1 MSTFTNIPNSG
12 SPEWKEAVANATLLP
27 LYNNN
32 IGDKR
37 ETLDTKSLY
46 TWDGVAWIAIASP
59 AAAIAID
66 GLIGDVLATGPGVVQ
81 ATLANVNMTTG
92 SFGDA
97 SHTPTITVNSK
108 GLVTSSSQQ
117 SIQISESQVTNLVND
132 LAGKQPNLG
141 FTPENVAN
149 KATNLTSPDNI
160 KYPTTQAVSIGL
172 SLKQDTITGAATTI
186 VSSNLTANR
195 ALLSDNNGKVATNS
209 VTSTELGYLSGV
221 TSGIQSQINGK
232 YNNPTGTT
240 SQYIRGDGSLA
251 TLPSGGGTWGSITG
265 ALSNQTDLQTALN
278 GKFNNPTGTAADY
291 IAGDGSIIPFPSVAA
306 ADRLVTTVYNSTGNL
321 VPAGSVIYLNG
332 PHGNIPD
339 LILAQANNETNSA
352 QTYGI
357 VQTNIGNM
365 TSGIA
370 IQEGRLD
377 NLNTNVSGWNE
388 GEILYLSPTI
398 PGGITN
404 IKATAPNHL
413 VIVGTLVRKHPTQG
427 VIQVK
432 IQNGYELDELHN
444 VYINGT
450 LANNDTIVYDSST
463 FLWKNSAV
471 LSTKE
476 NVTNKATD
484 LTSPDNIKYPS
495 TLTVST
501 ALSSKLSKG
510 TNTIFCIDN
519 GDYATLQAAIDA
531 APSYPTS
538 CTILVGSKSGG
549 WGDIV
554 LPANKN
560 LSITGLSAPKS
571 EQVVFVNSVTYSP
584 TTGTNPVANNIHLC
598 NLFISPQTAIQAVT
612 FGGTAPARLRFTS
625 CYIYGAAATSVILSN
640 TNGVYSTSSFTD
652 CYFDMGNTSN
662 THISSSLRYAVFDRC
677 NFNSGNKAFNVTGGF
692 IQIGLSALQV
702 NSTNEIITI
711 SNANTLVAM
720 ANSLIQNSTTNGSGV
735 LIGTSAYFQS
745 INNIITVATGTGYCV
760 RGTGI
765 HLYGQ
770 TTTGNSAI
778 STNNVKMQNTLTNLP
793 YTIGLTAS
801 P

>member
-37 ETLDTKSLY
+37 ETLDTMALY
-46 TWDGVAWIAIASP
+46 TWNGVAWIAIASP

-97 SHTPTITVNSK
+97 SHTPTVTVNSK

-160 KYPTTQAVSIGL
+160 KYPTTQAVSTGL

-232 YNNPTGTT
+232 
-240 SQYIRGDGSLA
+240 
-251 TLPSGGGTWGSITG
+251 
-265 ALSNQTDLQTALN
+265 
-278 GKFNNPTGTAADY
+278 FNNPTGTITDY
-291 IAGDGSIIPFPSVAA
+291 IAGNGTILPFPS
-306 ADRLVTTVYNSTGNL
+306 TGGGGGGGVNY
-321 VPAGSVIYLNG
+321 YLNG
-332 PHGNIPD
+332 GTVQSVIGGTNYYQMSSTPVVGSNTDFNLTNASPIVSFITPPNFPGITKIPAGNWNLQIWASMSSNGGSPTMTAKVYKYDGSTFTLIATSIPEVVNTGTAIDSHFFSVAIPQTTLLATDQIAFTITAGNLSGLTMTIHTQDSHLCEIFTNIP
-339 LILAQANNETNSA
+339 
-352 QTYGI
+352 
-357 VQTNIGNM
+357 
-365 TSGIA
+365 SGIA
-370 IQEGRLD
+370 SINSL
-377 NLNTNVSGWNE
+377 
-388 GEILYLSPTI
+388 TI
-398 PGGITN
+398 ADQFLT
-404 IKATAPNHL
+404 
-413 VIVGTLVRKHPTQG
+413 VGTSGTNFNIASSNATHTFNLPT
-427 VIQVK
+427 
-432 IQNGYELDELHN
+432 
-444 VYINGT
+444 
-450 LANNDTIVYDSST
+450 A
-463 FLWKNSAV
+463 SA
-471 LSTKE
+471 
-476 NVTNKATD
+476 TNRG
-484 LTSPDNIKYPS
+484 
-495 TLTVST
+495 
-501 ALSSKLSKG
+501 ALSSTDWTSFNNKLTKG

-531 APSYPTS
+531 APSYPAS
-538 CTILVGSKSGG
+538 CTILVGAKSGG

-584 TTGTNPVANNIHLC
+584 TTGTNPVTNNIHLC

-640 TNGVYSTSSFTD
+640 TNAVYSASSFTD

-692 IQIGLSALQV
+692 VQIGLSALQV